1 MKPFEHQQNS
11 PEKERAISETDIY
24 PVVNNQ
30 LQQRYDRIATQW
42 EGTAYEGTRRDDLI
56 PRLIELAELKGDE
69 KVLEAMCGTALLLKE
84 LQKKFPNAEHY
95 ALDFS
100 RGMLNVAPET
110 LRKIQASV
118 IAVPFPDASFDR
130 IFLRSAIYDL
140 PRRLQ
145 LKALEEMRRI
155 LKNDGHLILQTYFT
169 TPQTFKVL
177 NDIVNIKDIA
187 SGQYLDMG
195 AEYPRYFSTS
205 EELEAWFAEVGLTF
219 EKLDEFEG
227 VIRYMR
233 TKEMTT
239 LGQSIWLDY
248 IKNLS
253 AEMRAAIKL
262 QEEQDGTLSYNFPG
276 VIYKL
281 KKK

>member
-1 MKPFEHQQNS
+1 MNQFENQQNS
-11 PEKERAISETDIY
+11 QEQEKEISETDIY
-24 PVVNNQ
+24 PIVNSQ

-42 EGTAYEGTRRDDLI
+42 ESTAYEGTRQDHLI
-56 PRLIELAELKGDE
+56 PRLIELADIKSGE
-69 KVLEAMCGTALLLKE
+69 KILEAMCGTALLLSE
-84 LQKKFPNAEHY
+84 LQKNHSGEHY

-100 RGMLNVAPET
+100 RGMLSAAPET
-110 LRKIQASV
+110 LKKIQASV
-118 IAVPFPDASFDR
+118 VAMPFPNESFDR

-145 LKALEEMRRI
+145 LKALEEINRI
-155 LKNDGHLILQTYFT
+155 LKQDGHFILQTYYT
-169 TPQTFKVL
+169 TNKTFKTL

-195 AEYPRYFSTS
+195 KEYPRYFSTL

-219 EKLDEFEG
+219 EKFDEFEG

-239 LGQSIWLDY
+239 LGQDIWLDY

-253 AEMRAAIKL
+253 AEMKAEIKL

-276 VIYKL
+276 IIYRL
-281 KKK
+281 KKG